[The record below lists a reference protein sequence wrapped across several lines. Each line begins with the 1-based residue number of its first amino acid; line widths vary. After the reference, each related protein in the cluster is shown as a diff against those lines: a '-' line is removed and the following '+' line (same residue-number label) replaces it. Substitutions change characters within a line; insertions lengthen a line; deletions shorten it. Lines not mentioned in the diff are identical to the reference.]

1 MLKRMFAIVVLVCI
15 CIRPLCVLSGA
26 EDGLGLSA
34 DSAILVNADTGEVV
48 YEKNAYKQ
56 RGIASTTKIMTS
68 VLLLEN
74 KALSD
79 EVTVKDEDV
88 RVEGTSVGLKVDD
101 VVSCDVLLKAMLL
114 ESGNDAANVTATAVS
129 GSIEAFSL
137 LMNEKAKVLGMNNTS
152 FRNPSGLT
160 EKNHYSTAY
169 DMALLTRYAISNPD
183 FRNVC
188 SLKQTRVSYGNQSY
202 ERLFTNHNRLLDSY
216 EGVFGVKTGFTKASG
231 RCLVSA
237 CERNG
242 VTLIAVTLKAPDDWN
257 DHKKLYDY
265 GFQKSVKRTVDFNPD
280 DINLSVVG
288 SDKKNINVRLSS
300 ELVYFSAKEIETYTI
315 IYCERFLY
323 ANVNCGDVVG
333 RVEVRDNENKLIC
346 ESFLVSVEEALVN
359 FEPKEKPPTLLEKL
373 KNYKLQ
379 KDK

>member
-1 MLKRMFAIVVLVCI
+1 MKRIFAIVVLVCI
-15 CIRPLCVLSGA
+15 GVMPLTVLSNA
-26 EDGLGLSA
+26 EGGLALSA
-34 DSAILVNADTGEVV
+34 DSAILINADTGEVV
-48 YEKNAYKQ
+48 YEKNAHKQ

-88 RVEGTSVGLKVDD
+88 RIEGTSVGLKEND
-101 VVSCDVLLKAMLL
+101 VVSCEVLLKAMLL
-114 ESGNDAANVTATAVS
+114 ESGNDAANVTATAIS
-129 GSIEAFSL
+129 GSIEDFAI
-137 LMNEKAKVLGMNNTS
+137 LMNEKAKALGMNNTS

-169 DMALLTRYAISNPD
+169 DMALLTRYAIKNSD
-183 FRNVC
+183 FRSVC
-188 SLKQTRVSYGNQSY
+188 SLKQARVSYGNPSY
-202 ERLFTNHNRLLDSY
+202 ERSFTNHNKLLDSY

-257 DHKKLYDY
+257 DHKRLYDY
-265 GFQKSVKRTVDFNPD
+265 GFEKTVKRMVDFNSAI
-280 DINLSVVG
+280 INVNVVG
-288 SDKKNINVRLSS
+288 SDKKNISVKLLS
-300 ELVYFSAKEIETYTI
+300 ELAYFSVKEFETHTI

-333 RVEVRDNENKLIC
+333 RVEVRDSTNKLIC
-346 ESFLVSVEEALVN
+346 ESLLVSAEEALVN
-359 FEPKEKPPTLLEKL
+359 FEPEEKTPTLLEKL
-373 KNYKLQ
+373 KKYIITKG
-379 KDK
+379 